1 MKGLARKDLLI
12 VLAILMALPF
22 ALPNAYWFDVA
33 IRIGL
38 AGIAV
43 IGLNVLIGLSGQ
55 LSIGHAALVAASAY
69 TSAILSARYGL
80 SSALSVLAAT
90 AAVTI
95 CCFALARPMLRL
107 RGFALAIGT
116 LGLGL
121 ITQIILVNEVAWT
134 GGPDGMVVGPLEIG
148 TLVISGEREW
158 YALVA
163 FLLFIAIISSL
174 NLFGSPAG
182 RALRALNASETAAQ
196 VAGIDTM
203 FMKVRAFAVAGLFAG
218 LAGALTAHYSGF
230 ITPDMSAFMRSVEFA
245 TMVVVGGRGSTYGVV
260 LGAVLLTVLPQAL
273 GGAGELEMIA
283 FGLILSLTMIF
294 LPQGIVPTIVAS
306 FRTKRAS

>member
-1 MKGLARKDLLI
+1 MKYLPRKDLL
-12 VLAILMALPF
+12 VLLVILTTLPF
-22 ALPNAYWFDVA
+22 ALPNAYWFDVV

-43 IGLNVLIGLSGQ
+43 IGLNVLIGFSGQ

-69 TSAILSARYGL
+69 ATAILSSHYGL
-80 SSALSVLAAT
+80 PSALSVLAAI

-95 CCFALARPMLRL
+95 ACFALARPMLRL

-121 ITQIILVNEVAWT
+121 ITQMILVNEVAWT
-134 GGPDGMVVGPLEIG
+134 GGPDGMVVGPLKIG
-148 TLVISGEREW
+148 AMIVSGERQW
-158 YALVA
+158 YILVA
-163 FLLFIAIISSL
+163 ALLFIAVVGSL
-174 NLFGSPAG
+174 NLFASPAG
-182 RALRALNASETAAQ
+182 RGLRALNGSETAAE

-203 FMKVRAFAVAGLFAG
+203 SMKARAFAFAGLFAG

-245 TMVVVGGRGSTYGVV
+245 TMVVLGGRGSTYGVV
-260 LGAVLLTVLPQAL
+260 LGAAVLTVLPQAL

-294 LPQGIVPTIVAS
+294 LPQGIVPTIVALWS
-306 FRTKRAS
+306 TKRTS

>member
-1 MKGLARKDLLI
+1 MKALPRRDLLI
-12 VLAILMALPF
+12 VLAILTVLPF
-22 ALPNAYWFDVA
+22 ALPNAYWYDVA

-43 IGLNVLIGLSGQ
+43 IGLNVLVGFSGQ

-69 TSAILSARYGL
+69 TTAILSAHYSL
-80 SSALSVLAAT
+80 PSAVSVLAAT

-95 CCFALARPMLRL
+95 GCFVFARPMLRL

-121 ITQIILVNEVAWT
+121 ITQIVLVNEVAWT
-134 GGPDGMVVGPLEIG
+134 GGPDGMVVGPLQIG
-148 TLVISGEREW
+148 TLIVSGEREW
-158 YALVA
+158 YVLVA
-163 FLLFIAIISSL
+163 VLLFIAIVSSL

-182 RALRALNASETAAQ
+182 RALRALNASETAAE
-196 VAGIDTM
+196 VAGIDTA

-230 ITPDMSAFMRSVEFA
+230 VTPDMSAFMRSVELA
-245 TMVVVGGRGSTYGVV
+245 TMVVLGGRGSTYGVV
-260 LGAVLLTVLPQAL
+260 LGAALLTVLPQAL

-283 FGLILSLTMIF
+283 FGLILSLSMIF
-294 LPQGIVPTIVAS
+294 LPQGIAPTIVAM
-306 FRTKRAS
+306 FGTKRAS

>member
-1 MKGLARKDLLI
+1 MKARPRKDLLI
-12 VLAILMALPF
+12 MLVILTALPF
-22 ALPNAYWFDVA
+22 ALPNAYWYDVA

-43 IGLNVLIGLSGQ
+43 IGLNVLVGFSGQ

-69 TSAILSARYGL
+69 TTAILSANYGVP
-80 SSALSVLAAT
+80 SALSVLAAT

-95 CCFALARPMLRL
+95 GCFALARPMLRL

-121 ITQIILVNEVAWT
+121 ITQIILINEVAWT
-134 GGPDGMVVGPLEIG
+134 GGPDGMVVGPLQIG
-148 TLVISGEREW
+148 TLIVSGEREW
-158 YALVA
+158 YVLVA
-163 FLLFIAIISSL
+163 ALLFIAIVSSL

-182 RALRALNASETAAQ
+182 RALRALNASETAAE
-196 VAGIDTM
+196 VAGIDTA

-230 ITPDMSAFMRSVEFA
+230 VTPDMSAFMRSVEFA
-245 TMVVVGGRGSTYGVV
+245 TMVVLGGRGSTYGVV
-260 LGAVLLTVLPQAL
+260 LGAALLTVLPQVL

-283 FGLILSLTMIF
+283 FGLILCLSMIF
-294 LPQGIVPTIVAS
+294 LPQGIAPTIVALLGT
-306 FRTKRAS
+306 RRAS

>member
-1 MKGLARKDLLI
+1 MKRPLRRDLLI
-12 VLAILMALPF
+12 LLLILTALPF
-22 ALPNAYWFDVA
+22 ALPNAYWFDVT

-43 IGLNVLIGLSGQ
+43 IGLNVLIGFAGQ

-69 TSAILSARYGL
+69 ITAILNAHYGL
-80 SSALSVLAAT
+80 SSVISVLAAT

-95 CCFALARPMLRL
+95 GCFALARPMLRL

-116 LGLGL
+116 LGLGF
-121 ITQIILVNEVAWT
+121 ITQIVLVNEVAWT
-134 GGPDGMVVGPLEIG
+134 GGPDGMVVGPLQIG
-148 TLVISGEREW
+148 TVIVSGEWEW
-158 YALVA
+158 YVLVA
-163 FLLFIAIISSL
+163 VLFFIAIVSSL

-182 RALRALNASETAAQ
+182 RALRALNASETAAE

-260 LGAVLLTVLPQAL
+260 LGAGLLTVLPQAL

-294 LPQGIVPTIVAS
+294 LPQGIVPTLAALYQ
-306 FRTKRAS
+306 TKRAS

>member
-1 MKGLARKDLLI
+1 MKAFPRKDLLI
-12 VLAILMALPF
+12 MLVILTALPF
-22 ALPNAYWFDVA
+22 ALPNAYWYDVA

-43 IGLNVLIGLSGQ
+43 IGLNVLVGFSGQ

-69 TSAILSARYGL
+69 TTAILSANYGVP
-80 SSALSVLAAT
+80 SALSVLAAT

-95 CCFALARPMLRL
+95 GCFALARPMLRL

-134 GGPDGMVVGPLEIG
+134 GGPDGMVVGPLQIG
-148 TLVISGEREW
+148 TLSVSGEREW
-158 YALVA
+158 YVLVA
-163 FLLFIAIISSL
+163 VLLFIAIVSSL

-182 RALRALNASETAAQ
+182 RALRALNASETAAE
-196 VAGIDTM
+196 VAGIDTA

-230 ITPDMSAFMRSVEFA
+230 VTPDMSAFMRSVEFA
-245 TMVVVGGRGSTYGVV
+245 TMVVLGGRGSTYGVV
-260 LGAVLLTVLPQAL
+260 LGAALLTVLPQVL

-283 FGLILSLTMIF
+283 FGLILCLSMIF
-294 LPQGIVPTIVAS
+294 LPQGIAPTIVAL
-306 FRTKRAS
+306 FGTRRAS